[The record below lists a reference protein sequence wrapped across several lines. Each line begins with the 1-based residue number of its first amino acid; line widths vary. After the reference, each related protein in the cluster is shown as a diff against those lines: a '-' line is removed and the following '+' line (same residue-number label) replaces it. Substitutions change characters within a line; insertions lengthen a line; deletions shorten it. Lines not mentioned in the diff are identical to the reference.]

1 MEAVV
6 FTELINSAGFPIA
19 VSIALFYQ
27 NYTNNQMY
35 NKTFNEFKDVI
46 NHNSN
51 SIDKLS
57 ELVNDIKKGGE

>member
-46 NHNSN
+46 NEF
-51 SIDKLS
+51 IGK
-57 ELVNDIKKGGE
+57 IKK